1 MDRKARPGRRGECV
15 RGLLRCLRAA
25 QPVDMAAFGVQ
36 FRCKIDSPARP
47 LAPSLAV
54 ICVWQMLQGSVGT
67 GLWAVGAHT
76 MTRARDVHATW
87 LAVAPPAAKSR
98 QTQVEYYQPVAAA
111 LVTGRKVCPAGHG
124 ECLLHVWLRCLRAAE
139 AAAHGVWDSIS
150 LARLTH
156 QLALWRPRWLSF
168 TCN

>member
-67 GLWAVGAHT
+67 GSAQD
-76 MTRARDVHATW
+76 DVRKLSKSW
-87 LAVAPPAAKSR
+87 LAYAHEECA
-98 QTQVEYYQPVAAA
+98 
-111 LVTGRKVCPAGHG
+111 RKP
-124 ECLLHVWLRCLRAAE
+124 LSWLPSEFGANF
-139 AAAHGVWDSIS
+139 HS
-150 LARLTH
+150 T
-156 QLALWRPRWLSF
+156 P
-168 TCN
+168 

>member
-1 MDRKARPGRRGECV
+1 
-15 RGLLRCLRAA
+15 
-25 QPVDMAAFGVQ
+25 
-36 FRCKIDSPARP
+36 
-47 LAPSLAV
+47 
-54 ICVWQMLQGSVGT
+54 MLQDLTHYLALWRRRWLSFAFSNCCRT
-67 GLWAVGAHT
+67 LWAVGAHT

-156 QLALWRPRWLSF
+156 QLALWRPRWL
-168 TCN
+168 